1 MFNGIIF
8 NQGVIKKITKRD
20 KGINIFI
27 NSILKLTKK
36 DIGVSVACDG
46 VCLTLISI
54 KNRLM
59 EFYLSDETI
68 QRSKFKFLKIKDNI
82 NLELPLKYGQ
92 KISGHICQGHVDT
105 VGKIST
111 IKKIDKSYLFDFE
124 IIKKERKN
132 LIEKASI
139 CINGIS
145 LTISK
150 VTQKGFQVWVIP
162 HTFKLTNLS
171 SLKKSSLVN
180 IEIDILSKY
189 VRNYFNEKNNYA
201 SIESII
207 NIAKK
212 GGMFILV
219 DDEKRENEGD
229 LIISTSDSSA
239 KNINFMAK
247 YGRGL
252 ICLALDS
259 IQAKRLNLSLMSPI
273 NQSRN
278 KTAFTISI
286 EAKKGITTGISA
298 KDRAKTIKIAS
309 KKNVNKKDI
318 VSPGHI
324 FPIIAKDGGVLVRA
338 GHTEASVDISKLA
351 KKNNSAV
358 ICEIMNEDG
367 TMAKGQDLFNFAK
380 KHNLKIGKIEDLI
393 AYRLKKEKLIK
404 LKKQSDIEVKNQK
417 YKIRIYENLL
427 DGSEHFALVK
437 GNIKKGIVPRV
448 RVISS
453 NVVQNYLINQ
463 QLPNSFDKTLNYFK
477 KFNNCVLVFIKDTNL
492 KSVTQTL
499 KDYKNKDFYKKG
511 NDKLIRNYGIG
522 AQIIKDLKIKNM
534 ILITKSLKKVI
545 GLEGYD
551 IKINKQEII

>member
-1 MFNGIIF
+1 M
-8 NQGVIKKITKRD
+8 
-20 KGINIFI
+20 
-27 NSILKLTKK
+27 KK
-36 DIGVSVACDG
+36 D
-46 VCLTLISI
+46 
-54 KNRLM
+54 N
-59 EFYLSDETI
+59 F
-68 QRSKFKFLKIKDNI
+68 
-82 NLELPLKYGQ
+82 
-92 KISGHICQGHVDT
+92 
-105 VGKIST
+105 
-111 IKKIDKSYLFDFE
+111 
-124 IIKKERKN
+124 
-132 LIEKASI
+132 
-139 CINGIS
+139 
-145 LTISK
+145 
-150 VTQKGFQVWVIP
+150 
-162 HTFKLTNLS
+162 
-171 SLKKSSLVN
+171 
-180 IEIDILSKY
+180 
-189 VRNYFNEKNNYA
+189 A

-207 NIAKK
+207 QVAKK

-229 LIISTSDSSA
+229 LIISTSDSNA

-252 ICLALDS
+252 ICLALDTV
-259 IQAKRLNLSLMSPI
+259 QAKKLNLSLMSPI

-278 KTAFTISI
+278 KTAFTVSI

-309 KKNVNKKDI
+309 KKNVKKNEI
-318 VSPGHI
+318 VSPGHV

-338 GHTEASVDISKLA
+338 GHTEASVDISRLA

-367 TMAKGQDLFNFAK
+367 SMAKGQDLINFSK

-404 LKKQSDIEVKNQK
+404 LKKQSYIDVKNQK

-427 DGSEHFALVK
+427 DGSEHFALIK
-437 GNIKKGIVPRV
+437 GNIKKGITPRV

-463 QLPNSFDKTLNYFK
+463 QLPNSFNKTLNYFK

-499 KDYKNKDFYKKG
+499 KDYKNKDFYRKG

-522 AQIIKDLKIKNM
+522 AQIIKDLKIRNM
-534 ILITKSLKKVI
+534 TLITKSPKKVI
-545 GLEGYD
+545 GLDGYG
-551 IKINKQEII
+551 IKITKQELI

>member
-1 MFNGIIF
+1 M
-8 NQGVIKKITKRD
+8 K
-20 KGINIFI
+20 
-27 NSILKLTKK
+27 
-36 DIGVSVACDG
+36 
-46 VCLTLISI
+46 
-54 KNRLM
+54 
-59 EFYLSDETI
+59 
-68 QRSKFKFLKIKDNI
+68 
-82 NLELPLKYGQ
+82 
-92 KISGHICQGHVDT
+92 
-105 VGKIST
+105 
-111 IKKIDKSYLFDFE
+111 
-124 IIKKERKN
+124 
-132 LIEKASI
+132 
-139 CINGIS
+139 
-145 LTISK
+145 
-150 VTQKGFQVWVIP
+150 
-162 HTFKLTNLS
+162 
-171 SLKKSSLVN
+171 
-180 IEIDILSKY
+180 
-189 VRNYFNEKNNYA
+189 KNNFA
-201 SIESII
+201 SIESIVQV
-207 NIAKK
+207 AKK

-229 LIISTSDSSA
+229 LIISTSDSNA

-252 ICLALDS
+252 ICLALDTV
-259 IQAKRLNLSLMSPI
+259 QAKKLNLSLMSPI

-278 KTAFTISI
+278 KTAFTVSI

-309 KKNVNKKDI
+309 KKNVKKNEI
-318 VSPGHI
+318 VSPGHV

-338 GHTEASVDISKLA
+338 GHTEASVDISRLA

-367 TMAKGQDLFNFAK
+367 SMAKGQDLINFSK

-404 LKKQSDIEVKNQK
+404 LKKQSYIDVKNQK

-427 DGSEHFALVK
+427 DGSEHFALIK
-437 GNIKKGIVPRV
+437 GNIKKGVTPRV

-463 QLPNSFDKTLNYFK
+463 QLPNSFNKTLNYFK

-499 KDYKNKDFYKKG
+499 KDYKNKDFYRKG

-534 ILITKSLKKVI
+534 TLITKSPKKVI
-545 GLEGYD
+545 GLDGYG
-551 IKINKQEII
+551 IKITKQEII

>member
-1 MFNGIIF
+1 M
-8 NQGVIKKITKRD
+8 KK
-20 KGINIFI
+20 NNFA
-27 NSILKLTKK
+27 SI
-36 DIGVSVACDG
+36 
-46 VCLTLISI
+46 
-54 KNRLM
+54 
-59 EFYLSDETI
+59 
-68 QRSKFKFLKIKDNI
+68 DNI
-82 NLELPLKYGQ
+82 
-92 KISGHICQGHVDT
+92 I
-105 VGKIST
+105 
-111 IKKIDKSYLFDFE
+111 
-124 IIKKERKN
+124 R
-132 LIEKASI
+132 
-139 CINGIS
+139 
-145 LTISK
+145 
-150 VTQKGFQVWVIP
+150 
-162 HTFKLTNLS
+162 
-171 SLKKSSLVN
+171 
-180 IEIDILSKY
+180 
-189 VRNYFNEKNNYA
+189 
-201 SIESII
+201 
-207 NIAKK
+207 IAKK

-229 LIISTSDSSA
+229 LIISTSDSNA

-278 KTAFTISI
+278 KTAFTVSI

-298 KDRAKTIKIAS
+298 EDRAKTIKVAS
-309 KKNVNKKDI
+309 RKNVKKNEI
-318 VSPGHI
+318 VSPGHV
-324 FPIIAKDGGVLVRA
+324 FPIIARDGGVLVRA
-338 GHTEASVDISKLA
+338 GHTEASVDISRLA

-380 KHNLKIGKIEDLI
+380 KHKLKIGKIEDLI

-404 LKKQSDIEVKNQK
+404 LKKQSFIDVKNQK

-427 DGSEHFALVK
+427 DGSEHFALIK
-437 GNIKKGIVPRV
+437 GNIKKVNTPRV

-463 QLPNSFDKTLNYFK
+463 QLSNSFNKTLNYFK
-477 KFNNCVLVFIKDTNL
+477 KFNSCVLVFIKDTNL

-534 ILITKSLKKVI
+534 ILITKSPKKVI

-551 IKINKQEII
+551 IKIIKQELI

>member
-1 MFNGIIF
+1 
-8 NQGVIKKITKRD
+8 
-20 KGINIFI
+20 
-27 NSILKLTKK
+27 
-36 DIGVSVACDG
+36 
-46 VCLTLISI
+46 
-54 KNRLM
+54 M
-59 EFYLSDETI
+59 EFYLSNETI
-68 QRSKFKFLKIKDNI
+68 NRSKFKFLKINEQI

-105 VGKIST
+105 VGKIKN

-124 IIKKERKN
+124 ISAKERKN
-132 LIEKASI
+132 IIEKASI

-150 VTQKGFQVWVIP
+150 VTKKGFQIWIIP

-171 SLKKSSLVN
+171 KLNQNDLVN

-189 VRNYFNEKNNYA
+189 VKNFFMKKNNYS
-201 SIESII
+201 SIEKII
-207 NIAKK
+207 KIAQK

-229 LIISTSDSSA
+229 LVISTSDTNA

-259 IQAKRLNLSLMSPI
+259 LQAKRLNLSLMSPV

-298 KDRAKTIKIAS
+298 KDRARTIKIAS
-309 KKNVNKKDI
+309 KKNASKKDI
-318 VSPGHI
+318 VSPGHV

-367 TMAKGQDLFNFAK
+367 TMAKGQELFDFAY

-393 AYRLKKEKLIK
+393 AYRLKKEKLIR
-404 LKKQSDIEVKNQK
+404 LKKQSFIEVKKQK

-427 DGSEHFALVK
+427 DGSEHFALIK
-437 GNIKKGIVPRV
+437 GTIKRGITPRV

-453 NVVQNYLINQ
+453 NVVKNYLINQ
-463 QLPNSFDKTLNYFK
+463 QLPNSFNKTLNYFK
-477 KFNNCVLVFIKDTNL
+477 KFNNCVLIFIKDSNL

-511 NDKLIRNYGIG
+511 KDKLIRNYGIG

-534 ILITKSLKKVI
+534 TLITKSPKRVI
-545 GLEGYD
+545 GLDGYG
-551 IKINKQEII
+551 IKITKQEII

>member
-1 MFNGIIF
+1 M
-8 NQGVIKKITKRD
+8 
-20 KGINIFI
+20 
-27 NSILKLTKK
+27 
-36 DIGVSVACDG
+36 
-46 VCLTLISI
+46 
-54 KNRLM
+54 
-59 EFYLSDETI
+59 
-68 QRSKFKFLKIKDNI
+68 
-82 NLELPLKYGQ
+82 
-92 KISGHICQGHVDT
+92 
-105 VGKIST
+105 
-111 IKKIDKSYLFDFE
+111 
-124 IIKKERKN
+124 
-132 LIEKASI
+132 
-139 CINGIS
+139 
-145 LTISK
+145 
-150 VTQKGFQVWVIP
+150 
-162 HTFKLTNLS
+162 
-171 SLKKSSLVN
+171 
-180 IEIDILSKY
+180 
-189 VRNYFNEKNNYA
+189 KNNNY
-201 SIESII
+201 SPIESII
-207 NIAKK
+207 NTAKK

-229 LIISTSDSSA
+229 LIISTSDTNA

-252 ICLALDS
+252 ICLAMDS
-259 IQAKRLNLSLMSPI
+259 VQAKRLNLTLMSPI

-278 KTAFTISI
+278 KTAFTVSI

-298 KDRAKTIKIAS
+298 RDRAKTIKTAS
-309 KKNVNKKDI
+309 KKNVNKKEI
-318 VSPGHI
+318 VSPGHV

-358 ICEIMNEDG
+358 ICEIMNENG
-367 TMAKGQDLFNFAK
+367 TMAKGPDLFNFAK

-404 LKKQSDIEVKNQK
+404 LKKQSDIKVKNQK

-427 DGSEHFALVK
+427 DGSEHFALIK

-453 NVVQNYLINQ
+453 NVVQNYLMNQ
-463 QLPNSFDKTLNYFK
+463 ELPNSFSKTLNYFK

-499 KDYKNKDFYKKG
+499 KDYKNKEFYKKG

-522 AQIIKDLKIKNM
+522 AQIIKDLKIRNM

-545 GLEGYD
+545 GLDGYD
-551 IKINKQEII
+551 IKITKQEII